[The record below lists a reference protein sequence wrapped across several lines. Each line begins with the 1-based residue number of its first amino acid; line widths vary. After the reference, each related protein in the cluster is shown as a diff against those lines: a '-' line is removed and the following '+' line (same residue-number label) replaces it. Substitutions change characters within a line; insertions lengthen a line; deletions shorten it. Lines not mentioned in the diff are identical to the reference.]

1 MIFPRDIF
9 TDFVGY
15 VKFILYI
22 YSNITFTAEIL
33 SSQFNIGKWVIYKH
47 LRYWEKQEYI
57 TIISMVGEKGGKQ
70 YLYQITDRLKNQL
83 KKSIMSLQNSLEQ
96 LKKKE
101 D

>member
-1 MIFPRDIF
+1 
-9 TDFVGY
+9 
-15 VKFILYI
+15 
-22 YSNITFTAEIL
+22 
-33 SSQFNIGKWVIYKH
+33 
-47 LRYWEKQEYI
+47 
-57 TIISMVGEKGGKQ
+57 MVGEKGGKQ